1 MIDLKQNIQYIKGV
15 GPARVALL
23 NKMGIE
29 TLKDLVTYFPREYED
44 RGKYAY
50 ISDLKEG
57 DIACFKAVAVSKP
70 TTARLKKNMTI
81 TKVTVRDETGSAIL
95 TWFNQDYV
103 KNQIFGGEV
112 YTFYGKV
119 QKAYNGRIELSSPIF
134 DKDGETKNTG
144 KIIPLY
150 PLTNGMTQNV
160 LRSIIENALSLCNNQ
175 FEEFLPTWIRKD
187 YNVCEYNFAIN
198 NIHFPDKDEDFL
210 QARKRIAFQ
219 ELLLLQ
225 LGLLNL
231 KELGKKEDKGIKFKQ
246 DEHIEDFLRH
256 LTI

>member
-1 MIDLKQNIQYIKGV
+1 MIDLKQNIQFIKGV
-15 GPARVALL
+15 GPARVELL
-23 NKMGIE
+23 NKLGIF
-29 TLKDLVTYFPREYED
+29 TLEDLITYFPRDYED
-44 RGKYAY
+44 RGEYKYIA
-50 ISDLKEG
+50 DLKPG
-57 DIACFKAVAVSKP
+57 DVACFRGVAVSKP
-70 TTARLKKNMTI
+70 TEARIKKNMTI
-81 TKVTVRDETGSAIL
+81 TKVVVRDETGSALL
-95 TWFNQDYV
+95 TWFNQSYI
-103 KNQIFGGEV
+103 KNQIFSAES

-119 QKAYNGRIELSSPIF
+119 QKVTSGRIEVSSPIF
-134 DKDGETKNTG
+134 DKEGETKNTG

-160 LRSIIENALSLCNNQ
+160 IRGIIENALLLANNQ
-175 FEEFLPTWIRKD
+175 FEEFLPAWIRKD
-187 YNVCEYNFAIN
+187 YNICELNFAIN
-198 NIHFPDKDEDFL
+198 NIHFPDKDDDFL

-231 KELGKKEDKGIKFKQ
+231 KELGKKEDKGFEFKQ